1 MESAS
6 VGGVPADEHEHH
18 GPPEA
23 NQSSRVEAQ
32 FLGMLLF
39 IISEVMLFG
48 AFFTAYFFVRVVSDA
63 PWPADGTHLPVAI
76 AGVNTA
82 ILISSSFTM
91 HWALEGARNENR
103 AALRMGLLT
112 TALLGLTFLT
122 IQINEYVH
130 IGFAPA
136 DHAQGTIFYG
146 LTGLHGAH
154 VFVGLTLL
162 TFATIRAFRGHFTR
176 EGAPGRRGARHL
188 LALRGRDVDRRVHH
202 DLHPLMAA
210 NLRLAVSRVA
220 RLQSR
225 LRFLGRRETRFSQS
239 ASC

>member
-1 MESAS
+1 MESGATAL
-6 VGGVPADEHEHH
+6 GGVPAEHEHH

-48 AFFTAYFFVRVVSDA
+48 AFFTAYFFIRVV
-63 PWPADGTHLPVAI
+63 ADSGWFPIEGVDLPKAI

-82 ILISSSFTM
+82 ILVSSSFTM

-103 AALRMGLLT
+103 NALRVGLLT

-122 IQINEYVH
+122 IQVNEYVH
-130 IGFAPA
+130 IGFAPH

-162 TFATIRAFRGHFTR
+162 TFATVRAFRGHFTAKEHR
-176 EGAPGRRGARHL
+176 GVEVPGIYWHFVDVMWIVVYSSVYL
-188 LALRGRDVDRRVHH
+188 L
-202 DLHPLMAA
+202 
-210 NLRLAVSRVA
+210 
-220 RLQSR
+220 
-225 LRFLGRRETRFSQS
+225 
-239 ASC
+239 